1 MTDSDGCPRVVGQCT
16 SYERPYFRTA
26 PTDPA
31 EIRPPSVIA
40 EALLFVRAKA
50 EREHSSDDGG
60 GGAGTAASSRY
71 SYLCG
76 QLKALRQDVATQ
88 GERGA
93 VARDVYAAHAEE
105 SLRAG
110 DAAEFV
116 ACHAALRELPR
127 DVVGAPLAAELAA
140 QRLVFQCATLKGAAA
155 AEAPSGA
162 AAHAQ
167 SAIAGDAAE
176 LLGAGDGAAAVR
188 FACAR
193 AAVDGGLA
201 AAYAGLPVAQRAVVD
216 RFGARLRAEV
226 LEAELKAAGP
236 VRVSVGVLRRTL
248 LLPDDGAVRVFVE
261 AETGVAVDVDGAA
274 VDARACLK
282 GLREKVAARARSD

>member
-50 EREHSSDDGG
+50 DREHSSDDGG
-60 GGAGTAASSRY
+60 AAAAAAAAASPRY

-140 QRLVFQCATLKGAAA
+140 QRLVFQSATLKGTAAV
-155 AEAPSGA
+155 AEAAPSGA

-167 SAIAGDAAE
+167 SAIAGDAAA
-176 LLGAGDGAAAVR
+176 LLGSGDGAAAVR

-193 AAVDGGLA
+193 AAMDGGLA

-248 LLPDDGAVRVFVE
+248 LLPDDGAVRAFVE
-261 AETGVAVDVDGAA
+261 AE
-274 VDARACLK
+274 
-282 GLREKVAARARSD
+282 